1 MNNEDPT
8 GYVVGVDDLAI
19 ITVVG
24 LTMLV
29 STAVAVIAANAD
41 TSGMT
46 SVDPTQFV
54 KNKIVSLFIIPAAIV
69 SSSSTAAGKA
79 SDFYSQSR
87 SSSKAKSKSV
97 SASGTGVA
105 AKPGIKLKPVFPLNP
120 NFFNPRGCT
129 EVIYKGTGN
138 GKIIKWL
145 NNGKMVFEW
154 NEDFRHGQYYHVAFG
169 ERYRV
174 NTHYWPGMEIPEP
187 FASIFF

>member
-54 KNKIVSLFIIPAAIV
+54 KNKIVSLFIITCLV
-69 SSSSTAAGKA
+69 YSDLYYSSSEYRKLSNK
-79 SDFYSQSR
+79 QS
-87 SSSKAKSKSV
+87 
-97 SASGTGVA
+97 G
-105 AKPGIKLKPVFPLNP
+105 
-120 NFFNPRGCT
+120 NFFNGFTVTR
-129 EVIYKGTGN
+129 
-138 GKIIKWL
+138 W
-145 NNGKMVFEW
+145 
-154 NEDFRHGQYYHVAFG
+154 
-169 ERYRV
+169 
-174 NTHYWPGMEIPEP
+174 
-187 FASIFF
+187 